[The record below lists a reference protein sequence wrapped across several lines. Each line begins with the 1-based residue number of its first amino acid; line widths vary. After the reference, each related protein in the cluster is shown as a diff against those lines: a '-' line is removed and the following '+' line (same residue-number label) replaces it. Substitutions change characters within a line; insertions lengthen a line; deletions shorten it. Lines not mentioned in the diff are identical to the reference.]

1 MEKFTGYVREP
12 FIMKQ
17 IKWGLFITAIISAG
31 LKRLGSLIG
40 TSRVSYKKSKNLGSS
55 SPFWK

>member
-17 IKWGLFITAIISAG
+17 IKWGLFIIAIISAG
-31 LKRLGSLIG
+31 LKRLG
-40 TSRVSYKKSKNLGSS
+40 
-55 SPFWK
+55 